1 MTETPSEFARRLGVN
16 KSTVCRAIQ
25 EGRLLA
31 SGGKLD
37 VADNL
42 RRWEATKPGTRADVA
57 ARHAAKRVKAIPL
70 VPGAKTT
77 PQNAITA
84 VEEVPGIADY
94 RKAELPRLA
103 PFPPA
108 GALSENPTLSAFCC
122 ATQCRLQS
130 EARNQPNHATRA
142 TEACSAML
150 ARELL
155 ALRRTMPYGSFP
167 TGLLQGG
174 SACLPGCAAAG
185 AWRPHGSPGTS
196 LLKGRASPRPAY
208 PVGADSD

>member
-94 RKAELPRLA
+94 RKAELMAAISTAKLEIALRTGER
-103 PFPPA
+103 FPVADIGSHA
-108 GALSENPTLSAFCC
+108 GALGATLRASLERLVDTTAARLTL
-122 ATQCRLQS
+122 ATTNESRVDLIRAETASIKRLMTKQFVRS
-130 EARNQPNHATRA
+130 IR
-142 TEACSAML
+142 
-150 ARELL
+150 
-155 ALRRTMPYGSFP
+155 ALRE
-167 TGLLQGG
+167 
-174 SACLPGCAAAG
+174 SAK
-185 AWRPHGSPGTS
+185 T
-196 LLKGRASPRPAY
+196 K
-208 PVGADSD
+208 